1 MMCFIIS
8 RKLSKLIGK
17 APKQRLDYFDLY
29 SINLHGIPVNLYV
42 SLKRATKST
51 HIHCTEGGDIIW
63 EQLYPFGGMS
73 RPSSE
78 RKVVLKPSHDKSAI
92 TAVIIRGKPSIITG
106 LESGDF
112 KSHLSLPEAD
122 TIHLMAESN
131 LWSFLDVFKM
141 RAECSSHLQR

>member
-1 MMCFIIS
+1 MCFIIS

-42 SLKRATKST
+42 SLKRATKAT
-51 HIHCTEGGDIIW
+51 HIHCTESGDIIW

-78 RKVVLKPSHDKSAI
+78 RKVVLKPACDKNSA
-92 TAVIIRGKPSIITG
+92 TVVVVRGKAGNATG
-106 LESGDF
+106 QDEKI
-112 KSHLSLPEAD
+112 KSHKFPLEKNNVF
-122 TIHLMAESN
+122 LM
-131 LWSFLDVFKM
+131 
-141 RAECSSHLQR
+141 SSHHILSYIKNSQSE